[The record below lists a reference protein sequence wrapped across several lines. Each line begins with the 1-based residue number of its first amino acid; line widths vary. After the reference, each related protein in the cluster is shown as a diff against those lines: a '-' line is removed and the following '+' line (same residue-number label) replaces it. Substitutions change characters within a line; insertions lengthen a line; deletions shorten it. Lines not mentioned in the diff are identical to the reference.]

1 MKRRLH
7 QIRPASLLTWC
18 LLMVW
23 AFDCQSADTVA
34 NRPATTKRM
43 WNATT
48 EMEAEWGKVPVEEL
62 RRRAEQGEPEAQHYL
77 AWRLAKG
84 VGMPANSAEAATW
97 FQKAA
102 AQGFAL
108 AQNNMGAL
116 YSSGTGVSNDYKEAI
131 TWFKRAADQGLPL
144 AMYNLADLAASG
156 KTSLRHPDDTEY
168 YLKKAADLGNYQAA
182 TELGRLYFHPGPG
195 RFLKVE
201 EGIRWLSFAAD
212 NGHVDAYADL
222 GCLYL
227 DGNFVPKDYD
237 EAERWY
243 TLGAEKGDA
252 RCQLGLA
259 MHELAAHPEA
269 PDLAKARK
277 WMQQAAD
284 AGLPAAYFQLGRL
297 SELQDIEHTP
307 EISPNYEEAAKWYQQ
322 AADAGLPEAAG
333 RLAKLAIGGHLKH
346 STNVISLL
354 QRGADMGN
362 RDSQLE
368 LALRYWRGDGKPR
381 NAREE
386 PETLIR
392 ALANGGYTKAEI
404 LLADLYRTGKY
415 LPKDPLLGLHW
426 LHCAATPS
434 MDNPTAYMRL
444 AELKEAVTSKRK
456 PSVSDQGFEQVYD
469 VYRKAMKSEAAAAQV
484 GKSYLNGTYPTNQVM
499 AYAWFSLAAEKG
511 DSRAAS
517 ERDQVFAKLNENSQA
532 DAKRQADMISYHS
545 RSIWPGEEP

>member
-1 MKRRLH
+1 MYFKSILS
-7 QIRPASLLTWC
+7 IIAVFAA
-18 LLMVW
+18 LMVGTCRGLSIEANTNFAPAATLRW
-23 AFDCQSADTVA
+23 TSTAAMKDT
-34 NRPATTKRM
+34 
-43 WNATT
+43 
-48 EMEAEWGKVPVEEL
+48 WGKLSVADL
-62 RRRAEQGEPEAQHYL
+62 RIKAEQGEAEAQHYL
-77 AWRLAKG
+77 AWRLTKG
-84 VGMPANSAEAATW
+84 DEVSTNFIEAASW
-97 FQKAA
+97 FRKAA
-102 AQGFAL
+102 EQKFAL
-108 AQNNMGAL
+108 AQNNLGAL
-116 YSSGTGVSNDYKEAI
+116 YEAGIGVTNDLVEAI
-131 TWFKRAADQGLPL
+131 LWYRRAADQSLPL
-144 AMYNLADLAASG
+144 AIVNLGRIAASG
-156 KTSLRHPDDTEY
+156 RSPLLKQEDGLK
-168 YLKKAADLGNYQAA
+168 YLKQAA
-182 TELGRLYFHPGPG
+182 EQGDPAGATALARAYLHPTKPG
-195 RFLKVE
+195 QFVE
-201 EGIRWLSFAAD
+201 VDQGIRWLSFAAD
-212 NGHVDAYADL
+212 KGHIDAYADL
-222 GCLYL
+222 GWLYMK
-227 DGNFVPKDYD
+227 GNYVPQDYD
-237 EAERWY
+237 EARQWFAR
-243 TLGAEKGDA
+243 GADEGDA

-469 VYRKAMKSEAAAAQV
+469 VYRKALKSETAAAQV
-484 GKSYLNGTYPTNQVM
+484 GKSYLNGTYATNQVM

-532 DAKRQADMISYHS
+532 DATRQAGMVSYHS